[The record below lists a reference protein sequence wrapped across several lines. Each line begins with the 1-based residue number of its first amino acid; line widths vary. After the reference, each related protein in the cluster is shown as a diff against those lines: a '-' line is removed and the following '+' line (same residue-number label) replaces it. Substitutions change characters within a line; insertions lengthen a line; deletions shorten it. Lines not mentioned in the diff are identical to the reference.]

1 MIKLLL
7 VPIALGVF
15 FAWLIVRRIAIR
27 LRALQAQLAAY
38 RRGDYEGQLR
48 VIEAFRVGNSE
59 PGHYLFFRGSACYQL
74 GRLQEAEQSLRRSL
88 AMETN
93 AQLRTVCRDEVG
105 RVLMEQ
111 GRWEDAEDCFREC
124 IAEWPR
130 RGGGHRSVA
139 ELLLRSKREKEAAL
153 CAARLAEVLDRRA
166 SLGVSKLG
174 KEDYSVNLS
183 ESLAVLA
190 WALAASGAG
199 AEAVA
204 PVLKEAFELCPET
217 TKPVRA
223 ELHYFAASAYADLA
237 NESESRRHFHRALEV
252 DPIGNY
258 GRLAGSAMVTAVH

>member
-7 VPIALGVF
+7 IPLALGGL
-15 FAWLIVRRIAIR
+15 FALLVVRRIAIR
-27 LRALQAQLAAY
+27 LRTLQAQLAAY

-48 VIEAFRVGNSE
+48 AIEAFRVGKSE

-74 GRLQEAEQSLRRSL
+74 GRLQEAEQSLKRSL

-93 AQLRTVCRDEVG
+93 AQLRTVCRDELG

-111 GRWEDAEDCFREC
+111 GRWDDAEDCFRQC
-124 IAEWPR
+124 IAEWPK
-130 RGGGHRSVA
+130 RGSAHRAMA
-139 ELLLRSKREKEAAL
+139 ELPLRSGREKEAAL
-153 CAARLAEVLDRRA
+153 SAARLAEVLDRRA

-174 KEDYSVNLS
+174 KEEHSVNLS

-223 ELHYFAASAYADLA
+223 ELHYFAGRAYADLG
-237 NESESRRHFHRALEV
+237 NDSESRRHLHRALEV

-258 GRLAGSAMVTAVH
+258 GRLAGSAMVTAVR